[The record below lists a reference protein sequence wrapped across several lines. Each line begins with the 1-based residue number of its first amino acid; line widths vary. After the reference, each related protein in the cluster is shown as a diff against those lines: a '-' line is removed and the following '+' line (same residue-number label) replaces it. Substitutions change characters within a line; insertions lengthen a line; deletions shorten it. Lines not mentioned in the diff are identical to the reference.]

1 MVKLSLSSPYPL
13 CDACNLCSSGTLT
26 DGAAPVKPTITV
38 DIIGRSYLCFGRCAP
53 PPSWDALPDI
63 RLGFLDHA
71 ISLSLSQPLHS
82 SLTCGRKVELTEWS
96 AVFQSSPKFQITGT
110 VGIVTHYS
118 TTFCGQLA
126 DSFTPLVLSPDKNCY
141 SILLNRP
148 LCLTV

>member
-1 MVKLSLSSPYPL
+1 MLVTCVHPALSLMGMLQLNPQLLSISS
-13 CDACNLCSSGTLT
+13 DARICVLG
-26 DGAAPVKPTITV
+26 D
-38 DIIGRSYLCFGRCAP
+38 AP

-96 AVFQSSPKFQITGT
+96 AVFQSSTKFQIAGT

-126 DSFTPLVLSPDKNCY
+126 DSFTPLVLSPAENCY
-141 SILLNRP
+141 STLLNRP
-148 LCLTV
+148 LWLTVWISLVCWAWEGL